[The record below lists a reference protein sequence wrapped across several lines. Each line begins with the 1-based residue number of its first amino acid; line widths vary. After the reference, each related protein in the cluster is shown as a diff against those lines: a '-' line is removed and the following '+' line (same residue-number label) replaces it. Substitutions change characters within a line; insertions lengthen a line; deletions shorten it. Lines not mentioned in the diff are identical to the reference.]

1 MNGNVPKLLRF
12 SRSCVLEKV
21 CDIIF
26 EKQEDLEDVCKA
38 CVDQENAEAEVTNAW
53 AWRAWL

>member
-1 MNGNVPKLLRF
+1 MRPGEGMRYH
-12 SRSCVLEKV
+12 
-21 CDIIF
+21 F